1 MKYSPAM
8 APGRML
14 KISMVS
20 VNADPLAPVGCSA
33 AGAQNLHVDELSAA
47 LVRAGHDVTVFTRRA
62 HVGGPDRVRA
72 RAGYSVDYLEAGP
85 TQALPDADILPH
97 LGTFASILR
106 AQWST
111 DRPDVVHSH
120 FWMSGVATELA
131 TRSLGIPRTSD
142 IPFPGICGAPPPRS
156 SRRQPPLG
164 ADSPGTVDRQ
174 GRNPCHRDQF
184 GRNLRSGPAGI
195 TTITDHDGAL
205 GRGHRS
211 IHPGGTRREEN
222 RTASIDLRRK
232 TGGAE
237 GFDVA
242 VAALA
247 SLPDTELV
255 VIGGP
260 PVAQLSTDEVAIRL
274 VKLAE
279 RLGVAD
285 RVQLLGRVPHRQLPK
300 LMRSADA
307 LVCTPS
313 IRTVRNRGAGSNG
326 VRSSRSRDS
335 CWRTAGYG
343 DRRTHRASGPGQQPG
358 GNRARSPP
366 SSRRRGRRRGVCTAE
381 PGPSVR
387 IVFVGSRRHRSGP
400 HLRPLRHSTAESPP
414 TQGTHRSEVH

>member
-72 RAGYSVDYLEAGP
+72 RAGYCVDYLEAGP

-131 TRSLGIPRTSD
+131 TRSLGIPVLQTFHSLGSAAHRHLGAADDSPSERTHLEPLIARGATHVIATSSD
-142 IPFPGICGAPPPRS
+142 EIFDLVRQGSPRS
-156 SRRQPPLG
+156 RTTMVPSG
-164 ADSPGTVDRQ
+164 VDTEAFT
-174 GRNPCHRDQF
+174 PE
-184 GRNLRSGPAGI
+184 GPAAKKTAPHRLI
-195 TTITDHDGAL
+195 CV
-205 GRGHRS
+205 GRLV
-211 IHPGGTRREEN
+211 EQ
-222 RTASIDLRRK
+222 K
-232 TGGAE
+232 

-307 LVCTPS
+307 LVCTPRYEPFG
-313 IRTVRNRGAGSNG
+313 IAALEAMACGVPVVATPVGGLRDTVIDGLTGRRVPVNNPVETARAVRHLLDDEDEGAAFARQS
-326 VRSSRSRDS
+326 
-335 CWRTAGYG
+335 
-343 DRRTHRASGPGQQPG
+343 
-358 GNRARSPP
+358 RARACESYSWDHVATEVVRTYGRCVTAPP
-366 SSRRRGRRRGVCTAE
+366 RARQ
-381 PGPSVR
+381 
-387 IVFVGSRRHRSGP
+387 HK
-400 HLRPLRHSTAESPP
+400 
-414 TQGTHRSEVH
+414 GTHRSEVH